1 MVNTPQY
8 ELGKYL
14 DKVIKKVIP
23 DKYML
28 KSTDDFLTKLNS
40 CNLNAS
46 RCCLVSFDVES
57 LFTNVPLKEVIKLAS
72 RYVYESDDKPSYD
85 RAHFEKLLE
94 YATSS
99 LFIYRD
105 KVYKQVDGVAMGS
118 PLGPTLANLFMA
130 HLEKEWMKEKF
141 SPKLYFRYVD
151 DIFCLFDSSSDDYKD
166 FHNFLNTR
174 HSNLKFTIEQNTSSI
189 PFLDVNVEKS
199 GDNFMTSVFRKKT
212 TTNLLLNF
220 QAYAPFIYKKALVN
234 CFVKRAFKICSSWRL
249 FDVEINKLG
258 DIFSNNGFPKILFE
272 KVVKKVVNNNNP
284 HKNDERKQKNV
295 ATVHTLVL
303 PYFGKVSDTF
313 RRKIDAMSRKLN
325 IEVRTVFRPFKIS
338 NYFSLKA
345 KCPDSL
351 KSMLVYRYRCP
362 KNGGT
367 TYIGRTKRHFL
378 VRMKE
383 HMTASQSPS
392 AIFNHVIDCDCSASK
407 ENFEIIYKAK
417 NTYELNIAEALLIS
431 NYKPDLNRN
440 LANNGASLFL
450 KLFLI

>member
-1 MVNTPQY
+1 M
-8 ELGKYL
+8 
-14 DKVIKKVIP
+14 
-23 DKYML
+23 
-28 KSTDDFLTKLNS
+28 
-40 CNLNAS
+40 
-46 RCCLVSFDVES
+46 
-57 LFTNVPLKEVIKLAS
+57 
-72 RYVYESDDKPSYD
+72 
-85 RAHFEKLLE
+85 
-94 YATSS
+94 
-99 LFIYRD
+99 
-105 KVYKQVDGVAMGS
+105 
-118 PLGPTLANLFMA
+118 
-130 HLEKEWMKEKF
+130 
-141 SPKLYFRYVD
+141 
-151 DIFCLFDSSSDDYKD
+151 IF
-166 FHNFLNTR
+166 
-174 HSNLKFTIEQNTSSI
+174 
-189 PFLDVNVEKS
+189 
-199 GDNFMTSVFRKKT
+199 
-212 TTNLLLNF
+212 
-220 QAYAPFIYKKALVN
+220 
-234 CFVKRAFKICSSWRL
+234 
-249 FDVEINKLG
+249 
-258 DIFSNNGFPKILFE
+258 FSNNGFPKILFE
-272 KVVKKVVNNNNP
+272 KVIKKAVNSNNP

-313 RRKIDAMSRKLN
+313 RRKMDAMSRKLN

-450 KLFLI
+450 KL